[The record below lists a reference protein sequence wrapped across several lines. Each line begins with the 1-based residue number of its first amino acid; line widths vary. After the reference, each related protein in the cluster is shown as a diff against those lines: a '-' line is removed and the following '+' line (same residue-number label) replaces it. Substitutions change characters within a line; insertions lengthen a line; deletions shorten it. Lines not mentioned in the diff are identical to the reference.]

1 MCLADTVCSVLV
13 QRVPHCIIDRLI
25 EIIVYY
31 GMDMIVEKTKVMRI
45 SKLPPLIQFMID
57 KKPIKN
63 VEYLKNLGSLIAI
76 MQDVHV
82 KLSPVLP
89 R

>member
-1 MCLADTVCSVLV
+1 
-13 QRVPHCIIDRLI
+13 
-25 EIIVYY
+25 
-31 GMDMIVEKTKVMRI
+31 MIVEKTKVMRI

-63 VEYLKNLGSLIAI
+63 VEYLKNLGSLITI